1 MKDKI
6 IILTMIVITGLLF
19 LTLLA
24 FRDFVG
30 ALLIGFA
37 LVFESLA
44 FKAAITPE
52 NEQ

>member
-30 ALLIGFA
+30 ALLIGVA

-44 FKAAITPE
+44 FKATITPE

>member
-6 IILTMIVITGLLF
+6 IILIMIVITGLLF
-19 LTLLA
+19 ITLLA

-30 ALLIGFA
+30 ALLIGIA
-37 LVFESLA
+37 LVFEAKA
-44 FKAAITPE
+44 FEATTPK